1 MNELAKDMEKVETP
15 VPGGDFKSFLREK
28 RTFDEFKEEL
38 NRDFKEM
45 TGIKNSYPDNP
56 KK

>member
-1 MNELAKDMEKVETP
+1 MNELAKEMKKVETP

-38 NRDFKEM
+38 TRDFKEM

>member
-1 MNELAKDMEKVETP
+1 MEKVETP
-15 VPGGDFKSFLREK
+15 IPGGDFKSFLREK